1 MLLMD
6 TIMRGHFLMLNRSF
20 CSWEKTSSD
29 TWVQI
34 FGDSTSP
41 CSFKAAGKEEDK
53 KEMVELK
60 TGFTGS
66 NLKKKAD
73 KLLMNYEMIL
83 PHVTLFV

>member
-1 MLLMD
+1 
-6 TIMRGHFLMLNRSF
+6 MRGHFLMLNRSF
-20 CSWEKTSSD
+20 CSWEKPSFD

-34 FGDSTSP
+34 FGDSSSP